1 MMSLFK
7 YSAFQPYMNVR
18 ILNVIIVD
26 ARNSSQTLKW
36 NGAWGPRK
44 KKKKKKKKSIFSTIL
59 YWTKFRYKIGCN
71 LRLQFYSISLT

>member
-44 KKKKKKKKSIFSTIL
+44 KKKKKKKRVYS
-59 YWTKFRYKIGCN
+59 
-71 LRLQFYSISLT
+71 LQFYIGQNLDIKLVVI